1 MKMMMNTYD
10 KMIGRRRWGKNISE
24 NKIRPN
30 KVDQIS

>member
-10 KMIGRRRWGKNISE
+10 KMIGRRWGKNISE